1 MPAQNQPNPGGM
13 FSRYQGESIN
23 QIPAGYVEG
32 MSSWGR
38 AAQSLGSNIANMMAQ
53 NRAEEQNTKT
63 NTLKTGENAINERKV
78 AAAERANV
86 IKEGQADTEATYKA
100 YTAVLAA
107 DEAGYKRAESSSKA
121 IDAQIQYYKNVQG
134 DATASP
140 ADKEAAGKKI
150 LELTPLKTKAME
162 GLARYLS
169 NVPPSY
175 ETFLTDRKKA
185 GADRPGILRHP
196 NGDRN
201 MMQDP
206 KTLPNSAKPEDGST
220 SYYTSPFYN
229 PASVTGEKQGVTKTV
244 AYGGSAKK
252 VELVGGRVSS
262 VTSPTGKKTVI
273 GSFLPEEHLDG
284 ATEFAEA
291 SYDASDTEDPHPLPQ
306 TTTEEPA
313 APTTLERTEVPGPL
327 GNKMVEIEPMKAI
340 ESSMTAS
347 VPVNGTII
355 FEKTTDSAGTV
366 TKTPRIMFNSRTLVN
381 ADGTPN
387 ETGYRTQRQLA
398 LINEVLK
405 GGSHKLVKPSQE
417 ERDSARDLFGVPENA
432 FDLPEISAA
441 WAVVKR
447 NTDQTYKG
455 FDPTANNFS
464 MSFQQTFGM
473 YPSQFLVNG
482 EQANQEEIIADANV
496 ALEATATARL
506 ASRFESIGSAPQ
518 KPIGLQESIDN
529 VGKQLLDTEQTIAK
543 LSKWLANP
551 LIAGSDT
558 ETAYKNQLSSEMK
571 KLTVIQ
577 AKAQQNQIMSS
588 NYDIDLKAYESKR
601 NAVEQELKVDKLA
614 QDLATGRVE
623 QSKAVSVIREGW
635 IGTEPEHAAMTNGF
649 IASKL
654 KTIKNKTGAIPMV
667 DKDGQPIMTVDR
679 FGNRVQKT
687 YQDRLDAPELMAHLL
702 KTKRYDIITTLSSG
716 MPNADNIANPKTG
729 ILDAQ
734 FKYNEALKPI
744 RELKSMN
751 DKYVALA
758 ASGLTGEAKS
768 YWNRMWYEASDAAG
782 TTYQK
787 TLIGKIREAIV
798 GPGNPSNYEQEVIAS
813 IVPNPTDVLTRP
825 ERQKARIKALA
836 AIAILNH
843 YNRMLANKLESTPET
858 FKMYSEQLGD
868 VLGFPVTEEF
878 FTGMRN
884 DYTKSRQVYANNEAI
899 GNENKSIATD
909 YANRLLDTLEAR
921 GAPAKTPA
929 KK

>member
-1 MPAQNQPNPGGM
+1 MPPQNQPNPGGM

-38 AAQSLGSNIANMMAQ
+38 MAQNLGSNIANMMAQ
-53 NRAEEQNTKT
+53 TRQEEQASKT
-63 NTLKTGENAINERKV
+63 NALKTGENAINERKV

-107 DEAGYKRAESSSKA
+107 DEAGYKRAETSSRA
-121 IDAQIQYYKNVQG
+121 IDAQITHYKNVQTDK
-134 DATASP
+134 DATP
-140 ADKEAAGKKI
+140 EQKDEAAKKI

-162 GLARYLS
+162 GLSRYLS
-169 NVPPSY
+169 NTPPSY
-175 ETFLTDRKKA
+175 ETFLADRKKA
-185 GADRPGILRHP
+185 GSDRPILRNP
-196 NGDRN
+196 DGTRN
-201 MMQDP
+201 ILQAP
-206 KTLPNSAKPEDGST
+206 APAKPADGST
-220 SYYTSPFYN
+220 SYYTSPAYN
-229 PASVTGEKQGVTKTV
+229 PASVTGEQQGVTKTV

-262 VTSPTGKKTVI
+262 VTSPTGKKTVL
-273 GSFLPEEHLDG
+273 GSFLPESALDG

-291 SYDASDTEDPHPLPQ
+291 TSNASDTAGDPHQFPQ
-306 TTTEEPA
+306 TAEEEPP
-313 APTTLERTEVPGPL
+313 APTTLERIEIPGPL
-327 GNKMVEIEPMKAI
+327 GNKMVEISPMKAI
-340 ESSMTAS
+340 ESSNTPS

-355 FEKTTDSAGTV
+355 FEKETDSAGTV
-366 TKTPRIMFNSRTLVN
+366 TKVPRIMFNSKVLTN

-405 GGSHKLVKPSQE
+405 GGSHKLVKPTQE
-417 ERDSARDLFGVPENA
+417 ERDSARDLFGTPENA

-447 NTDQTYKG
+447 NTDKTYKG
-455 FDPTANNFS
+455 FDSTANNFS
-464 MSFQQTFGM
+464 ISFQQTFGM
-473 YPSQFLVNG
+473 FPSQFLVNG
-482 EQANQEEIIADANV
+482 EQANQEEIVADANV
-496 ALEATATARL
+496 ALESTATARL

-518 KPIGLQESIDN
+518 KPEGLQESIDG
-529 VGKQLLDTEQTIAK
+529 VTKQLQESEAKINK
-543 LSKWLANP
+543 LSKWLADP
-551 LIAGSDT
+551 TIAGSDT
-558 ETAYKNQLSSEMK
+558 ETTYKNQLAAEMK

-623 QSKAVSVIREGW
+623 QSKAVRVLREGW
-635 IGTEPEHAAMTNGF
+635 IGTEPEHMAMTNGF

-654 KTIKNKTGAIPMV
+654 KSIKGKTGAIPMV
-667 DKDGQPIMTVDR
+667 DKEGQPIMTVDR
-679 FGNRVQKT
+679 FGNKVQKT

-702 KTKRYDIITTLSSG
+702 KTRRYDLIDSLSSG
-716 MPNADNIANPKTG
+716 MPNAENVSNPKTG

-734 FKYNEALKPI
+734 FKYNESLKPI
-744 RELKSMN
+744 RELKAMN
-751 DKYVALA
+751 DKYVAVA
-758 ASGLTGEAKS
+758 AKGLTGEAKS

-843 YNRMLANKLESTPET
+843 YNRMLANKLEATPET
-858 FKMYSEQLGD
+858 FKMYSDQLGD

-899 GNENKSIATD
+899 GNENKSIASD

-921 GAPAKTPA
+921 SAPAK
-929 KK
+929 K